1 MGVFADSLFTILMS
15 WVRALVNSFWALFTS
30 ERTTTLEFLGK
41 NWLMIVVVLIAA
53 GLFIDWIIWLI
64 RWKPYTLWAQRARK
78 VLRIAPQ
85 EDEEDGKA
93 QKKEIAAYAQAAT
106 QAHALMQEEALDE
119 EPDEDDWLPEQPSLE
134 REDEQA
140 AMQRAQA
147 VPDEELGLYPGMRY
161 DEQASLVQT
170 QELGGT
176 RRLGAVHRE
185 GPGAAEV
192 NRRREE
198 IDAYKQELE
207 AAARLERERRM
218 AEMRRAEQ
226 ERIEREERAR
236 QEEEARAAQEE
247 YDRQMQEYAQRRT
260 QYEQELAQYQRDM
273 EAYEAAVAAMQA
285 DAEAAQ
291 ESVTQGLPE
300 EMPEEKNEEKTGR
313 TRVRRRQKTYSELI
327 EGESIEQLP
336 ETPQWPQ
343 MDETVSRVKK
353 TAEQKTP
360 EKRPE
365 KKNGLVGR
373 MASLIEPEKEEVSGV
388 NALPPRVDPKQAY
401 RPAATPE
408 TEAKRRRK

>member
-78 VLRIAPQ
+78 MLRIAPQ
-85 EDEEDGKA
+85 EEEGKA
-93 QKKEIAAYAQAAT
+93 QKKEIVAYAQEVT
-106 QAHALMQEEALDE
+106 KAHALVQEELLDEDDEQDLDE
-119 EPDEDDWLPEQPSLE
+119 EDWLPEQPMFDV
-134 REDEQA
+134 EDEQA

-147 VPDEELGLYPGMRY
+147 VPDKELGAYPGMRY
-161 DEQASLVQT
+161 DEQASLMQT

-176 RRLGAVHRE
+176 RRLSAVHQE

-192 NRRREE
+192 NRRRKE
-198 IDAYKQELE
+198 IAAYKQELE

-218 AEMRRAEQ
+218 EELRRAEQ
-226 ERIEREERAR
+226 ERIAREERER
-236 QEEEARAAQEE
+236 QEEEARAAQDE
-247 YDRQMQEYAQRRT
+247 YDRQMQEYAQRKA
-260 QYEQELAQYQRDM
+260 QYERELAQYQRDM

-291 ESVTQGLPE
+291 EP
-300 EMPEEKNEEKTGR
+300 MPEGTMEEKAGR
-313 TRVRRRQKTYSELI
+313 TRVRRRQKTYSELV
-327 EGESIEQLP
+327 EGENIEQLP

-343 MDETVSRVKK
+343 MDETVSQVKK
-353 TAEQKTP
+353 TVAQNTS
-360 EKRPE
+360 EKKPE

-373 MASLIEPEKEEVSGV
+373 MAYLIEPEKEEVSGV

-401 RPAATPE
+401 HPAATPE
-408 TEAKRRRK
+408 TETKRRRK